1 MTFTV
6 RIGSCSYRAPRSM
19 FDELKTGTIV
29 GSRSSLK
36 ANGLKTL
43 KEPMFNFSQPGR
55 QVGWGGVGWGGVVTH
70 IESFFLSK
78 EKMFSMNC
86 RRLIHTR
93 EDSLLYCIY

>member
-6 RIGSCSYRAPRSM
+6 RIGSYSYRAPRSM

-55 QVGWGGVGWGGVVTH
+55 QVGWGGVGWGGGCYPYRV
-70 IESFFLSK
+70 ILS
-78 EKMFSMNC
+78 
-86 RRLIHTR
+86 
-93 EDSLLYCIY
+93 